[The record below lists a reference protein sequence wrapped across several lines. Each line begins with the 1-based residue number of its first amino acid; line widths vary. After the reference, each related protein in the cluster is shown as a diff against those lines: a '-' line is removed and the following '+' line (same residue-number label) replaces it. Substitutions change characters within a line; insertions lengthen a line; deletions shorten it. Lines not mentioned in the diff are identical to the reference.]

1 MGWGALNQR
10 RPRGSLL
17 DSLPLNLVQHC
28 PSPEL
33 LARVGKSEGPRGT
46 QDSGCTPG
54 AN

>member
-10 RPRGSLL
+10 RPQGSLL

-33 LARVGKSEGPRGT
+33 LERVRKSET
-46 QDSGCTPG
+46 LVDSGFRMHIRC
-54 AN
+54 